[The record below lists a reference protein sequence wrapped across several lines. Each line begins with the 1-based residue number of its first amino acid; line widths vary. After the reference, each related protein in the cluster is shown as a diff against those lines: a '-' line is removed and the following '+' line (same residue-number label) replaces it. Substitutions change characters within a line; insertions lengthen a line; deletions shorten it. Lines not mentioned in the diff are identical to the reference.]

1 MNPARATKGST
12 VRSNCNPRHYQFF
25 GLAKI
30 SPTRGRGRI
39 CKLTDVIHFLKDT
52 VEWQGWG
59 YNALTISFIATAVF
73 TVLEGWGFLMQ
84 NRSIWRNKS
93 GESISVS
100 LFIYFGCLFITVIA
114 YGYCIKSIAAILN
127 GMLGFLHLPIL
138 FGLWKYKGYTK
149 LETGCLCVFPVMIPA
164 MIFLPWK
171 DLLMISLLFGS
182 IIPLA
187 MQLYEMWR
195 AKSAGVVDARFIGI
209 LIISTAFW
217 VVYAFAIEN
226 WVMEVIYPLTLVILI
241 LIFVL
246 RFRYACPSRY
256 QEKNVSI
263 KG

>member
-1 MNPARATKGST
+1 M
-12 VRSNCNPRHYQFF
+12 
-25 GLAKI
+25 
-30 SPTRGRGRI
+30 
-39 CKLTDVIHFLKDT
+39 TDVIHFFKNT

-73 TVLEGWGFLMQ
+73 TVLEGWGFWMQ

-93 GESISVS
+93 GESISAS

-114 YGYCIKSIAAILN
+114 YGYYIKSIAAIFN

-138 FGLWKYKGYTK
+138 FGLWKYKGFTK
-149 LETGCLCVFPVMIPA
+149 LETGALYVFPLMIPA

-171 DLLMISLLFGS
+171 DLLMISLLLGT
-182 IIPLA
+182 IVPLL

-195 AKSAGVVDARFIGI
+195 AKSAGVINARFIGI

-217 VVYAFAIEN
+217 VIYAFAIRN

-246 RFRYACPSRY
+246 RFRYAYPSGSR
-256 QEKNVSI
+256 EKNAAL

>member
-1 MNPARATKGST
+1 
-12 VRSNCNPRHYQFF
+12 
-25 GLAKI
+25 
-30 SPTRGRGRI
+30 
-39 CKLTDVIHFLKDT
+39 LTDVIHFFKNT

-59 YNALTISFIATAVF
+59 YNALTISFIGTAFF
-73 TVLEGWGFLMQ
+73 TILEGWGFCMQ
-84 NRSIWRNKS
+84 NRSIWQNKS

-100 LFIYFGCLFITVIA
+100 LFIYFGCLFITVIV
-114 YGYCIKSIAAILN
+114 YGYYIKSIAAIFN

-149 LETGCLCVFPVMIPA
+149 LEKGALYLFPLMIPA
-164 MIFLPWK
+164 MIFLLEK
-171 DLLMISLLFGS
+171 DLLMISLLLGT
-182 IIPLA
+182 IVPLL

-195 AKSAGVVDARFIGI
+195 AKSAGVLNASFIGI

-217 VVYAFAIEN
+217 VVYAFAIRN

-246 RFRYACPSRY
+246 RFRYACPSGYRG
-256 QEKNVSI
+256 KNAAL

>member
-1 MNPARATKGST
+1 LTE
-12 VRSNCNPRHYQFF
+12 VVHFF
-25 GLAKI
+25 KN
-30 SPTRGRGRI
+30 
-39 CKLTDVIHFLKDT
+39 T

-100 LFIYFGCLFITVIA
+100 LFIYFGCLFMTVIL
-114 YGYCIKSIAAILN
+114 YGYYIRSMAAIFN

-138 FGLWKYKGYTK
+138 FGLWKYKGFTK
-149 LETGCLCVFPVMIPA
+149 LEKAASCLFPLMIPA

-171 DLLMISLLFGS
+171 DLLMISLLFGT
-182 IIPLA
+182 IIPLV

-195 AKSAGVVDARFIGI
+195 AKSAGVLNARFVAI

-217 VVYAFAIEN
+217 VVYAFAIQN
-226 WVMEVIYPLTLVILI
+226 WVMEVIYPLTLVILV
-241 LIFVL
+241 LIFAL
-246 RFRYACPSRY
+246 RFRYTPLSLSKDSTMGA
-256 QEKNVSI
+256 QEVR
-263 KG
+263 GRP